1 MSVWRA
7 RASPAFALSES
18 STSSSRE
25 SSTVRLI
32 CKRYLSSRPGV
43 SRSRA
48 GEDGTRA
55 VSKVLSPTAA
65 PRAQPLYRAHRDQ
78 EPGSGSGAVRP
89 GFEVPYRG
97 RPHTARWLT
106 PNIPAASR
114 ASTHSNDMAP
124 LSSSLLLTCVLLFH
138 RATGDGLLVGS
149 RPVYLPR
156 SGPGF
161 PLLSGSGVAADGQ
174 RRHTTIPA
182 GAKMVRSV

>member
-43 SRSRA
+43 STSRA

-55 VSKVLSPTAA
+55 VSKVLSPTVAL
-65 PRAQPLYRAHRDQ
+65 RAQPLYRAHRDQ

-89 GFEVPYRG
+89 GFKVPSRG
-97 RPHTARWLT
+97 EAAHGALAHPEH
-106 PNIPAASR
+106 PGASR

-124 LSSSLLLTCVLLFH
+124 L
-138 RATGDGLLVGS
+138 
-149 RPVYLPR
+149 
-156 SGPGF
+156 
-161 PLLSGSGVAADGQ
+161 
-174 RRHTTIPA
+174 
-182 GAKMVRSV
+182 